1 MVARLFLF
9 YAIVGISIL
18 SGCSS
23 SVVENDGVPVAQADQ
38 DPLSEQAVE
47 DEDSILAQ
55 AASIIDQAKESG
67 SSQAEVASQWL
78 SERMQDVSDST
89 SQAAGVTGEWATET
103 FQYLKDQGLTT
114 ANSTQEWLSEDIQ
127 NMGAWH
133 YKVVTL
139 DLTQPTVQMEV
150 TLNELGKERWECFH
164 VLPSSEGQTTLF
176 FKKSRRSYLKSIPFK
191 DAMRLLP
198 LLGSGGGDDGGE

>member
-1 MVARLFLF
+1 MVSRLFLF

-23 SVVENDGVPVAQADQ
+23 SVVENEGVLVAQADQ

-78 SERMQDVSDST
+78 S
-89 SQAAGVTGEWATET
+89 
-103 FQYLKDQGLTT
+103 L
-114 ANSTQEWLSEDIQ
+114 
-127 NMGAWH
+127 
-133 YKVVTL
+133 
-139 DLTQPTVQMEV
+139 
-150 TLNELGKERWECFH
+150 
-164 VLPSSEGQTTLF
+164 LF
-176 FKKSRRSYLKSIPFK
+176 F
-191 DAMRLLP
+191 
-198 LLGSGGGDDGGE
+198 GSQSWFS